1 MNDITR
7 FAGMVGLILTA
18 AAMTFGSS
26 LASPAL
32 QSGPVLAS
40 GPQMVQHG

>member
-1 MNDITR
+1 MNDVTR
-7 FAGMVGLILTA
+7 FAGLVGMILTA

-32 QSGPVLAS
+32 QTGPALAS
-40 GPQMVQHG
+40 APQMVQHG